1 MRRKSRMWIPSMMA
15 IALFGAIPAM
25 AASQMPE
32 ITKKAGCV
40 MCHQIEGKLIG
51 PAFAWVADKYKE
63 DKEAGKKAIVNQ
75 IANGGRGKWTRYTG
89 GVIMPPY
96 QAQTTETQRN
106 ELADYILGLDPIAPP
121 N

>member
-1 MRRKSRMWIPSMMA
+1 MRTKTRMWILGVMA
-15 IALFGAIPAM
+15 ITLIGAVPAM

-32 ITKKAGCV
+32 IAKKAGCA

-51 PAFAWVADKYKE
+51 PAFAWVADKYKD
-63 DKEAGKKAIVNQ
+63 DKEAGRKAIVNQ
-75 IANGGRGKWTRYTG
+75 IANGSRGQWTRYTG

-96 QAQTTETQRN
+96 GAQTTEAQRN